1 MIPVLFKNREDAAH
15 KLAEKLQAFKSMDC
29 LVLAIPRGGVPLGK
43 IIANELG
50 CDLDLLYTKKI
61 GHPHNKEYAVG
72 AVSLYGLSRNPNAP
86 DVSDAY
92 LVEQAGIIRRKLLEK
107 KKELSGNNES
117 ISIENKTVIIVDDG
131 IATGQTIAAS
141 INHLKEAGA
150 KQIIIAVPVAPT
162 SAAIFF
168 SEKVNGFICL
178 HTEDHFSSIGAY
190 YEDFSQVSDEEVKNL
205 LNG

>member
-1 MIPVLFKNREDAAH
+1 MIPVLFKNREDAAY
-15 KLAEKLQAFKSMDC
+15 KLADKLKAYKSKDC

-61 GHPHNKEYAVG
+61 GHPLNKEYAVG
-72 AVSLYGLSRNPNAP
+72 AVSLYGVSKNQDAS

-92 LVEQAGIIRRKLLEK
+92 LIEQAEIIRRNLLVK
-107 KKELSGNNES
+107 KKELSGNKES
-117 ISIENKTVIIVDDG
+117 INIENKTVIIVDDG
-131 IATGQTIAAS
+131 IATGQTIEAS

-150 KQIIIAVPVAPT
+150 KQIIIAVPVAPA
-162 SAAIFF
+162 SAALIF

-178 HTEDHFSSIGAY
+178 HTEEHFSSIGAF